1 MKLKKVTTKD
11 RYGNQVS
18 YEYEAPS
25 KQLDP
30 TKLAEKMM
38 DMYGEVPEMEMGVP
52 DHPGEPQGTDTVPA
66 WLTPGEFVMNAEATR
81 MFGPQI
87 EQMNNAGREIQRAQ
101 GGTVPQYHADGG
113 TVRHPFVS
121 DDLLDALAQV
131 ESGGRHTDKDGN
143 LITSPAGA
151 VGKYQWIPRIAEQG
165 AGYGVEPFDPTD
177 EAAQREASRQYLLG
191 LQQNNPGWSKEDV
204 LRAYNWGPGN
214 VHRYMSGKRKDIPKE
229 AQEYPSKILRQ
240 LSKMRGHETYFNNGG
255 LIGAT
260 PPPLLDEESMLLQE
274 LEAQQAGGPPP
285 LEVPDEESSVTFGGQ
300 NISAQESEVQA
311 DFNKQKQF
319 DSILN
324 AVQNGQLKPE
334 QAREAVKGMGSNWV
348 GKFDSQARAGGVGE
362 SAGLA
367 GTVGELSDNLATDAR
382 EALGVEDL
390 RQGFIDD
397 YNYITTGEKT
407 VPRIGAPD
415 VATVETNPEL
425 NQEANAPEPEV
436 ESTPETVIKET
447 DNDEQ
452 AVAENKEL
460 SKIPNKEIAA
470 TGEEIAQQE
479 PGALDRVT
487 DAFTKAFGSLID
499 DEELAA
505 TAILYLGSR
514 AMGYS
519 HAGSMRWASKRYL
532 NQISAKKQS
541 AQAAA
546 AKHEER
552 VVDLAK
558 SDKIDPKSFE
568 EFKRTRNVNSL
579 KPANKSSV
587 KRISA
592 KPEVFYGPDNKPIK
606 VWEYDGPNG
615 KYFGNAQGGE
625 IPTEVFGQL
634 HQEDYK
640 VPGTKAYNDRVK
652 GNINI
657 AKDQITSLRTQF
669 GGRGKDSDDKTI
681 YATDINPSTQAG
693 EIAKWAAKNDVNQE
707 ELAGLIESAY
717 HDALNDERQDGKKV
731 RDLTPYLNQLVVRK
745 LVGNPDIF
753 RTPEGGL
760 VAADKLANVN
770 NVIKNQLPEGSNV
783 TAIANQYYNS
793 ALEEWNALGEEG
805 QKRYNDRAN
814 DGENGFYVFVA
825 NDLKVDNR
833 MSKK

>member
-165 AGYGVEPFDPTD
+165 AGYGVKPFDPTD

-191 LQQNNPGWSKEDV
+191 LQQKNPGWSKEDV

-240 LSKMRGHETYFNNGG
+240 LSEMRGHETYFNDGG

-260 PPPLLDEESMLLQE
+260 PPPLLDEEDMLLQE
-274 LEAQQAGGPPP
+274 LEAEQAGAPPP
-285 LEVPDEESSVTFGGQ
+285 LEVPDEESGVTFGGVDLTVPEDQ
-300 NISAQESEVQA
+300 PRMNRRQRAQAQRGQGTATAEDVAAAAHDPRAVAQA
-311 DFNKQKQF
+311 QRDNVWTEEMVDGEERPWYQ
-319 DSILN
+319 
-324 AVQNGQLKPE
+324 
-334 QAREAVKGMGSNWV
+334 
-348 GKFDSQARAGGVGE
+348 SQAGQEEGIVGGRSDAAEELVADRIVNN
-362 SAGLA
+362 SAA
-367 GTVGELSDNLATDAR
+367 PAVFDDA
-382 EALGVEDL
+382 D
-390 RQGFIDD
+390 
-397 YNYITTGEKT
+397 
-407 VPRIGAPD
+407 
-415 VATVETNPEL
+415 VETIDRPL
-425 NQEANAPEPEV
+425 GEPPA

-470 TGEEIAQQE
+470 TGEEIAEQE

-487 DAFTKAFGSLID
+487 DAFSKAFGSLID

-568 EFKRTRNVNSL
+568 EFKRTGNVNSL
-579 KPANKSSV
+579 RPANKSSV
-587 KRISA
+587 KRVSA

-814 DGENGFYVFVA
+814 DGENGFYVFIA